1 MNELLSPSGAGMQSI
16 LSRLDWSQAQLA
28 RRLEVSER
36 TVYSWCKTNPP
47 KSVMLYLELLDRVV
61 NGG

>member
-1 MNELLSPSGAGMQSI
+1 MNELLA
-16 LSRLDWSQAQLA
+16 RLDWSQAQLA

-36 TVYSWCKTNPP
+36 TVYSWCKGEPP

-61 NGG
+61 NGA